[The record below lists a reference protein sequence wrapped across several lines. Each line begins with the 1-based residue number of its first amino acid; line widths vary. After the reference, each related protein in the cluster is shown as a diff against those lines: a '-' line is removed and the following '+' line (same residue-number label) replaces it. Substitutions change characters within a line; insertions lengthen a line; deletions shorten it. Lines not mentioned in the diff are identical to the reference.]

1 MRLPLDLFAG
11 IARLTAKVLPH
22 AATTFR
28 RNRLR
33 RLVRPLFPKEV
44 SRATVSAAL
53 GVRALQCPG
62 QLQVMPGFEAVSPAE
77 LIDGSAADFSA
88 GCTDA
93 GAYVAPTFR
102 SEVILA
108 PKMAAEFTGDVLPD
122 GWTVTPWVDGG
133 TGTLEDGMLSLDG
146 ASVRCE
152 PILLSPRS
160 LEFSA
165 VFAARP
171 DQHAGFGTNF
181 VDVPWVMFSTKWG
194 RRLYGRT
201 HLLNVDDKKLAGD
214 WFDAPHRFRIDWNI
228 LDIAFSI
235 DGTRLAHLMVPMPG
249 HMRPLAA
256 NQRLGQQPLR
266 IEWMRVSPFEPSGR
280 FTSRVLDAG
289 TVADWRRVSWEADVP
304 ERTSLVMH
312 VRTGDVARPGR
323 TWSPWRPVRQSGDAV
338 AAASRFL
345 QYRVDLATTDPA
357 WTPVLREVCFG
368 YSAAGSGDAAGSG
381 ESSSSFVSGRCLGF
395 Q

>member
-1 MRLPLDLFAG
+1 
-11 IARLTAKVLPH
+11 
-22 AATTFR
+22 
-28 RNRLR
+28 
-33 RLVRPLFPKEV
+33 
-44 SRATVSAAL
+44 
-53 GVRALQCPG
+53 
-62 QLQVMPGFEAVSPAE
+62 MPPAE

-88 GCTDA
+88 GCADA
-93 GAYVAPTFR
+93 GAYVAPTLDG
-102 SEVILA
+102 EVILT
-108 PKMAAEFTGDVLPD
+108 PKLAGEFTGDALPE

-133 TGTLEDGMLSLDG
+133 AGTLEDGMLSLDG

-152 PILLSPRS
+152 PVLLSPRS

-171 DQHAGFGTNF
+171 DQHAGLGTNF

-201 HLLNVDDKKLAGD
+201 HLLNIDDKKLPGD
-214 WFDAPHRFRIDWNI
+214 WFDGPHRFRIDWNI

-256 NQRLGQQPLR
+256 NQRLGQEPLR
-266 IEWMRVSPFEPSGR
+266 IEWMRVSPYEPAGR

-289 TVADWRRVSWEADVP
+289 AVVDWHSLAWEADVP
-304 ERTSLVMH
+304 ERTSLAVQI
-312 VRTGDVARPGR
+312 RTGDAARPGR
-323 TWSPWRPVRQSGDAV
+323 AWSPWRPVRQSGDAV
-338 AAASRFL
+338 TTTSRHL
-345 QYRVDLATTDPA
+345 QYRVDLATTDRA
-357 WTPVLREVCFG
+357 WTPVLREVRLR
-368 YSAAGSGDAAGSG
+368 YSPAGSGD
-381 ESSSSFVSGRCLGF
+381 SSSSFVSGRCLGL

>member
-1 MRLPLDLFAG
+1 MSG
-11 IARLTAKVLPH
+11 
-22 AATTFR
+22 
-28 RNRLR
+28 
-33 RLVRPLFPKEV
+33 
-44 SRATVSAAL
+44 
-53 GVRALQCPG
+53 
-62 QLQVMPGFEAVSPAE
+62 AE
-77 LIDGSAADFSA
+77 LIDGSAADFSR

-93 GAYVAPTFR
+93 GAYVAPTLR
-102 SEVILA
+102 GEVILT
-108 PKMAAEFTGDVLPD
+108 PKVAAEFTGDVLPE

-146 ASVRCE
+146 ASVGCE
-152 PILLSPRS
+152 PVLLSPRS

-165 VFAARP
+165 IFAARP

-266 IEWMRVSPFEPSGR
+266 IEWMRVSPFASSGR
-280 FTSRVLDAG
+280 FTSRVLDAVA
-289 TVADWRRVSWEADVP
+289 VADWQSMSWEGDTP
-304 ERTSLVMH
+304 ERTSVAMH
-312 VRTGDVARPGR
+312 IRTGDVARPGR
-323 TWSPWRPVRQSGDAV
+323 TWSTWRPVRRSGDAL
-338 AAASRFL
+338 AATSRYL
-345 QYRVDLATTDPA
+345 QYRVDLATTDPTS
-357 WTPVLREVCFG
+357 TPVLREVRLR
-368 YSAAGSGDAAGSG
+368 YSAAWSGG
-381 ESSSSFVSGRCLGF
+381 SSSSFVSGKCLGF

>member
-1 MRLPLDLFAG
+1 M
-11 IARLTAKVLPH
+11 
-22 AATTFR
+22 
-28 RNRLR
+28 
-33 RLVRPLFPKEV
+33 
-44 SRATVSAAL
+44 
-53 GVRALQCPG
+53 
-62 QLQVMPGFEAVSPAE
+62 SPAE

-93 GAYVAPTFR
+93 GAYVAPTLR
-102 SEVILA
+102 GEVILT
-108 PKMAAEFTGDVLPD
+108 PKVAGEFTGDLLPE
-122 GWTVTPWVDGG
+122 GWTVTPWVEGG

-146 ASVRCE
+146 ATVRSE

-171 DQHAGFGTNF
+171 DQHAGFGTNL

-228 LDIAFSI
+228 LDIAFSL
-235 DGTRLAHLMVPMPG
+235 DGTRLAPLMVPMPG

-266 IEWMRVSPFEPSGR
+266 VEWMRVSPFERSGR
-280 FTSRVLDAG
+280 FTSRVFDAG
-289 TVADWRRVSWEADVP
+289 AVADWQSMSWEADIP
-304 ERTSLVMH
+304 AGTSLAMH
-312 VRTGDVARPGR
+312 IRTGDVARPGR
-323 TWSPWRPVRQSGDAV
+323 TWSPWRPVRQSGDPL
-338 AAASRFL
+338 AATARHL

-357 WTPVLREVCFG
+357 WTPVLREVRLR
-368 YSAAGSGDAAGSG
+368 YSAAWSGG
-381 ESSSSFVSGRCLGF
+381 SSSSFVSGSCLGF